1 MIFGKEGEMIVKKY
15 AAYLLSALTAV
26 SLTACGGQ
34 QSTTT
39 AASSPA
45 AQTEQAES
53 EASVQESGS
62 AQESQSIA
70 GDSSAQAD
78 ASAAQSGG
86 NILIAYFSVPETDGV
101 DTVAGAS
108 RVVVDGEVLGN
119 CQYVAQLIQEQT
131 GGDLFRIET
140 VQEYPGSHDPLL
152 EYAYTEKAEGA
163 RPELASQIEN
173 PDSYDVIFLGYP
185 NWNADLPMPLYTF
198 LEQNDFSGKTIIP
211 FTTHGGSGLS
221 RTVQTIQELQP
232 DATVVE
238 DGLSISR
245 NSVPDA
251 EGAVTEWISGLDV
264 PLLVT
269 Q

>member
-1 MIFGKEGEMIVKKY
+1 MSLPYKGLSDLEVKKRQEQHGKNQLAPVKKNSLFRKIIDVITEPMFLLLFI
-15 AAYLLSALTAV
+15 AAVIYF
-26 SLTACGGQ
+26 
-34 QSTTT
+34 
-39 AASSPA
+39 
-45 AQTEQAES
+45 
-53 EASVQESGS
+53 
-62 AQESQSIA
+62 
-70 GDSSAQAD
+70 
-78 ASAAQSGG
+78 
-86 NILIAYFSVPETDGV
+86 ILGEPRDGAIMLV
-101 DTVAGAS
+101 FVAG
-108 RVVVDGEVLGN
+108 VIG
-119 CQYVAQLIQEQT
+119 
-131 GGDLFRIET
+131 IET

-173 PDSYDVIFLGYP
+173 PDSFDVIFLGYP

-264 PLLVT
+264 FS
-269 Q
+269 

>member
-1 MIFGKEGEMIVKKY
+1 MD
-15 AAYLLSALTAV
+15 AV
-26 SLTACGGQ
+26 S
-34 QSTTT
+34 
-39 AASSPA
+39 
-45 AQTEQAES
+45 
-53 EASVQESGS
+53 
-62 AQESQSIA
+62 
-70 GDSSAQAD
+70 
-78 ASAAQSGG
+78 
-86 NILIAYFSVPETDGV
+86 
-101 DTVAGAS
+101 GAS
-108 RVVVDGEVLGN
+108 RVVTDGEVLGN
-119 CQYVAQLIQEQT
+119 TQYIAQLIRQET
-131 GGDLFRIET
+131 GGDLFQIET
-140 VQEYPGSHDPLL
+140 VREYPGSHDALL
-152 EYAYTEKAEGA
+152 EAAYEELADDA

-173 PDSYDVIFLGYP
+173 LDSYDVIFMGYP
-185 NWNADLPMPLYTF
+185 NWNSDLPMPLYTF
-198 LEQNDFSGKTIIP
+198 LEEYDFSGKTIIP